1 MIKYY
6 QQYIDIVTKKGP
18 EEMAKA
24 TVIKLIRAYN
34 TMAAGYAN
42 TDKMKQLNCLIKRL
56 LLILRM
62 DMQSNQL
69 RCLKT
74 RNNNIITCKKTDS

>member
-1 MIKYY
+1 
-6 QQYIDIVTKKGP
+6 
-18 EEMAKA
+18 MAKA
-24 TVIKLIRAYN
+24 TVKGKLIGAYN

-42 TDKMKQLNCLIKRL
+42 TDKMKAIELFNKTL

-69 RCLKT
+69 RCLRQK
-74 RNNNIITCKKTDS
+74 IIYML